1 MWCID
6 SAVSKASPKI
16 LCWALIFIS
25 YIIIIIMHS
34 CKLKVIDISS
44 HRLTGVLLV
53 RRVGAIQAVFL
64 LRLRLTL
71 KLSKL

>member
-25 YIIIIIMHS
+25 YIIIIMHS